1 MLQMMPKMS
10 MLNKETAKIMQAA
23 KFLPAS
29 KESIAKLMYFCSYN
43 VPADKEMLSKM
54 VALLREFHKA
64 GSTMHQWYFQ
74 MQESVKN
81 HYRTQGSCFFFK
93 DAKEI
98 LKGTKEFDAQDAME
112 KVPERM
118 KNCIQRTGPFGLK
131 LYY

>member
-1 MLQMMPKMS
+1 MK
-10 MLNKETAKIMQAA
+10 AA

-29 KESIAKLMYFCSYN
+29 KETIAKLMYFCNYH
-43 VPADKEMLSKM
+43 VAADKEMVSKM

-81 HYRTQGSCFFFK
+81 RYRTQGSCFFFK

-98 LKGTKEFDAQDAME
+98 LKGTKPFDAKDAMD

-118 KNCIQRTGPFGLK
+118 KNCIVLTGPFGLTH
-131 LYY
+131 YF